1 MSANDDGAKTASR
14 YVLKDWNPNDD
25 SKWDSALAW
34 RTLWITTYSMIL
46 AFCVWFL
53 PSAIAPKLTL
63 LGFDL
68 DKSQLYWLTAL
79 PGLAAG
85 ILRLVYMFLPP
96 LIGTRKLVGITS
108 LLCIL
113 PMLGWFY
120 AVQDNTT
127 PYWVLL
133 ALAFMCGIGGGSFSG
148 YMPSTG
154 YFFPKRLSGTA
165 LGLQG
170 GIGNLGMSVI
180 QLVGPVLM
188 GFGLFGMTWLA
199 PQTHVTGDH
208 AGEQIWVYN
217 AAVFFVPWCVLA
229 AILAFIWLRDVPVKA
244 NIKQQLDIFS
254 NPNTWYMTILYVMTF
269 GLFSGFSALHSW
281 VWGEASRPAVMRSMR
296 SL

>member
-113 PMLGWFY
+113 PMLG
-120 AVQDNTT
+120 
-127 PYWVLL
+127 
-133 ALAFMCGIGGGSFSG
+133 
-148 YMPSTG
+148 
-154 YFFPKRLSGTA
+154 
-165 LGLQG
+165 
-170 GIGNLGMSVI
+170 
-180 QLVGPVLM
+180 
-188 GFGLFGMTWLA
+188 
-199 PQTHVTGDH
+199 
-208 AGEQIWVYN
+208 
-217 AAVFFVPWCVLA
+217 
-229 AILAFIWLRDVPVKA
+229 
-244 NIKQQLDIFS
+244 
-254 NPNTWYMTILYVMTF
+254 
-269 GLFSGFSALHSW
+269 
-281 VWGEASRPAVMRSMR
+281 
-296 SL
+296 